1 MPRRRREQ
9 EAGLVP
15 VEQGQLLLEVG
26 YLGVLVDETATWRR
40 LLCGP
45 RVMQGGHGHVCVPT
59 LTQLV
64 CGSGD
69 TDQQR
74 MTKWVIR
81 SRSGPAQ
88 RGIWRVLNENRRG
101 K

>member
-1 MPRRRREQ
+1 M
-9 EAGLVP
+9 
-15 VEQGQLLLEVG
+15 EVG
-26 YLGVLVDETATWRR
+26 YLGVLVEETATWRR
-40 LLCGP
+40 LLCGR
-45 RVMQGGHGHVCVPT
+45 RVMQGGHGHVCAPT

-74 MTKWVIR
+74 LTKWVIR
-81 SRSGPAQ
+81 SQSGPAQ
-88 RGIWRVLNENRRG
+88 RGIWRVLNENGRG